1 MLAELQATAGRAGGE
16 ASGMAP
22 TFPHTTLAWSNFL
35 TGCLAIAA
43 GAILLLLERWERRI
57 AARASRPEPR
67 SAADPFTGP
76 RA

>member
-1 MLAELQATAGRAGGE
+1 
-16 ASGMAP
+16 MAP

-67 SAADPFTGP
+67 SAADPVTGP